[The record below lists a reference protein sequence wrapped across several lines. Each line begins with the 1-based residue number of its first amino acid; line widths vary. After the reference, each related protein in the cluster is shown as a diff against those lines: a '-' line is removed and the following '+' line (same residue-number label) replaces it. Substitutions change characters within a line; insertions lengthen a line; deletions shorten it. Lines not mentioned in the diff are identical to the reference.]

1 MSNPRAET
9 LLAALLAIV
18 EASNHAEDCE
28 GENECNMLTIAEK
41 AIAADGVMS
50 HQARAMPAA
59 TAGEALSDAQDI
71 MERTAELMQRH
82 GETLEKFY
90 ERTAI
95 ATRTWAYQWQRK
107 HLDED
112 NGYQSYAALRPAAAA
127 QQS

>member
-18 EASNHAEDCE
+18 EVSNHAEDCE

-50 HQARAMPAA
+50 HQARAIPAA
-59 TAGEALSDAQDI
+59 TAGEALRIAEDA
-71 MERTAELMQRH
+71 L
-82 GETLEKFY
+82 
-90 ERTAI
+90 TAI
-95 ATRTWAYQWQRK
+95 WTQNMGSNELQYIARV
-107 HLDED
+107 
-112 NGYQSYAALRPAAAA
+112 QSIAGPALVALKAALRPAAAA